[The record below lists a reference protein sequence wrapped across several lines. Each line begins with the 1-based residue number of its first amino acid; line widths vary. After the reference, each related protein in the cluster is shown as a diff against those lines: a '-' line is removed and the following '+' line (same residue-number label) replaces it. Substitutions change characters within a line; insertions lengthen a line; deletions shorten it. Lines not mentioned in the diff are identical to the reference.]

1 MTILGHHLPR
11 PRGFASMDV
20 GKQREIASRGG
31 RAAHA
36 QGTAHKFSPEEARLA
51 GRKGGERVSGDRAYM
66 ASIGRRGGEARHA
79 RRLARAS
86 TTAAAANGS
95 APQGD
100 TPTLNVEIVN
110 LKAASN
116 EDGLNEGAPTSTGH
130 DEAINRRIA

>member
-1 MTILGHHLPR
+1 
-11 PRGFASMDV
+11 MDV

-86 TTAAAANGS
+86 TMAAAANGS

-100 TPTLNVEIVN
+100 TPALNAEIVD
-110 LKAASN
+110 LTAASN
-116 EDGLNEGAPTSTGH
+116 EDGLNEGAPTSAGN